1 MRIEILNEF
10 LLLAESLSFTET
22 AKNAYVSQPVL
33 SGHISKLEQEL
44 GVKLFERDRHSV
56 SLTDAGKVF
65 LPDARRIS
73 EAHQTALEHIAQYKD
88 GMSSRITIGFLL
100 GSFGSFLPLVC
111 NHYRRQHP
119 DVEFCFRELD
129 IGEVQSKLNSGQIDI
144 AFTLFTKQSSNAKF
158 EHRSLYEDRY
168 KLAVPRGHRLAR
180 REIISIE
187 DLKSEVVL
195 APKLNATLGMVTQTS
210 IKLRNAGVDVRNDER
225 IADASAL
232 MSTVVASGRVAMA
245 LNHLEV
251 YGGDNIC
258 FIPFED
264 EGLSLCAGMTWV
276 KGASAE
282 IVKQFADFV
291 VAETAEFT
299 RDDYL
304 SRKGEIDLPFAE
316 S

>member
-210 IKLRNAGVDVRNDER
+210 IKLRNAGAGTIEAANLQ
-225 IADASAL
+225 A
-232 MSTVVASGRVAMA
+232 
-245 LNHLEV
+245 
-251 YGGDNIC
+251 
-258 FIPFED
+258 D
-264 EGLSLCAGMTWV
+264 EGAFTVLGTGSIDCWVTDKLSV
-276 KGASAE
+276 KGLGSGKVYLKGDAE
-282 IVKQFADFV
+282 VKNRTLGTVKV
-291 VAETAEFT
+291 VNVE
-299 RDDYL
+299 
-304 SRKGEIDLPFAE
+304 
-316 S
+316 